1 MRKHSPSSFINWLAV
16 AAWLAASLCVV
27 AIRAQ
32 AQAPTDD
39 KGSTRPLLKQLNEET
54 QSLYKEVQT
63 GVVRVQLPPPKWAAA
78 PALADE
84 DQPLKKW
91 ADQLD
96 PAVKQALDQEQKRAA
111 KGQRPKLIPSVA
123 NASTQPTKA
132 TTQPATTQHG
142 QHPLQQAVGAW
153 SISTTGDDT
162 ITLRPSSAGAGA
174 LRMNAGG
181 GIDPQGNIIAGNGP
195 LQLDVAAGGYFTPN
209 NIGLVLDDQGHVLVP
224 VAVEKESFDGEEIR
238 VMVGQSEMTTARF
251 VASDRQTNVTLLKLA
266 KPLGTPV
273 KLTDHRPAEGNLT
286 MFLAPNSGVGRLIIW
301 TNELRDWGVVVS
313 MDGKI
318 HGFTRHGQFLT
329 AAGCK
334 PVIQQLLASGA
345 VKRARLGLAIA
356 EIPATDETRQTTP
369 MLASRPAV
377 RVEEVAPDSPA
388 ARSGLRQGDLIVS
401 VNNEPVG
408 DPSSFA
414 AAMTSDNPAAPV
426 KVTILRNGAE
436 QGISI
441 QSAMD

>member
-1 MRKHSPSSFINWLAV
+1 MTLPRSSSIVATLATWF
-16 AAWLAASLCVV
+16 AVV
-27 AIRAQ
+27 AIHAQ
-32 AQAPTDD
+32 TPPQKDTH
-39 KGSTRPLLKQLNEET
+39 TRPLLKQLNEET

-63 GVVRVQLPPPKWAAA
+63 GVVRVQLPPPRWAAA
-78 PALADE
+78 PPLADE

-96 PAVKQALDQEQKRAA
+96 PTVKEALDQEQNRAA
-111 KGQRPKLIPSVA
+111 KGQRPRLQPSVA
-123 NASTQPTKA
+123 KASTQPTTHP
-132 TTQPATTQHG
+132 TTRPA
-142 QHPLQQAVGAW
+142 QQTVGAW
-153 SISTTGDDT
+153 TISATGDDT

-181 GIDPQGNIIAGNGP
+181 GIDPQGNIIAGNGA
-195 LQLDVAAGGYFTPN
+195 LQVDTTAGSSFNPN

-224 VAVEKESFDGEEIR
+224 VAVEKESFSGEEIR

-273 KLTDHRPAEGNLT
+273 KLTDHRPSEGQLT

-313 MDGKI
+313 MDAKVY
-318 HGFTRHGQFLT
+318 GFTRQGQFLT

-334 PVIQQLLASGA
+334 PVVQQLIAGGE
-345 VKRARLGLAIA
+345 VKRAKLGLAIA
-356 EIPATDETRQTTP
+356 EIPPDDQSRQSTP
-369 MLASRPAV
+369 TLAARPAV

-388 ARSGLRQGDLIVS
+388 ARSGVQQGDLILT
-401 VNNEPVG
+401 VNNQPVG

-414 AAMTSDNPAAPV
+414 AAMTSENPTAPV
-426 KVTILRNGAE
+426 NVTLLRNGAE
-436 QGISI
+436 KGIAIHSTVE
-441 QSAMD
+441 